1 MPWTKGEITLG
12 SLRLRLKVTGGM
24 HYLKACCVPSVS
36 SQSVRIH
43 VPCLQVALVILMLK
57 GKFVSFDCADE

>member
-12 SLRLRLKVTGGM
+12 GLRLRLKVTGGM

-43 VPCLQVALVILMLK
+43 VAMSAGGSSYTDVK
-57 GKFVSFDCADE
+57 GKICKL